1 MSGTGTPSSIALQR
15 TASAFAL
22 SGAVLT
28 FFGFMHGESVGLVVT
43 PTVAIAYAIMAVF
56 LFALSR
62 SPAILAVAERPE
74 QNAVAATPAE

>member
-1 MSGTGTPSSIALQR
+1 
-15 TASAFAL
+15 
-22 SGAVLT
+22 
-28 FFGFMHGESVGLVVT
+28 LVVT

>member
-1 MSGTGTPSSIALQR
+1 M
-15 TASAFAL
+15 

-74 QNAVAATPAE
+74 QNAVAATPAESEAGNGIGRYFSP